1 MLACICKDQ
10 PLQAID
16 LTLSTTKFSEMTGCP
31 PAFLAIDHKDKQK
44 SYPYISLGDVSCVC
58 LAFLLP
64 EKYFLKENLWHL
76 MFLSC

>member
-16 LTLSTTKFSEMTGCP
+16 LTLSTTKFSEMTACL

-44 SYPYISLGDVSCVC
+44 SYPYIVFVWRFFSLKSI
-58 LAFLLP
+58 
-64 EKYFLKENLWHL
+64 
-76 MFLSC
+76 S